1 MPRGGREDSMTIMQ
15 VVAILLGYAIGSLI
29 GCAIVGYVAWRY
41 CRRLERR
48 SDERMQEWRRE
59 TGFKG

>member
-1 MPRGGREDSMTIMQ
+1 MTIMQ